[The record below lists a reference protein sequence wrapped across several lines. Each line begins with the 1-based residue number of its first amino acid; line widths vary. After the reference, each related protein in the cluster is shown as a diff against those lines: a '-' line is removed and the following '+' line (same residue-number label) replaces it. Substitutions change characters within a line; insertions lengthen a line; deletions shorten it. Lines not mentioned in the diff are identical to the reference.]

1 MTDTNG
7 ELLVRIAWLYYKDGL
22 TQEGIA
28 TKFGLSRVKVSRLLT
43 EARALGL
50 VEINILRAA
59 GLHLDREREL
69 RTRFALHDVI
79 VVPSSQVGEGLRE
92 ALAHQAAIYL
102 RRVLGKQM
110 KVGLGM
116 GRTLSC
122 VPEFFTC
129 PYSGGGT
136 FTEMVGGTVRTR
148 AGFDTYNI
156 SWKMAQ
162 LCGGEAEHV
171 TSPVVVESPV
181 VRDLLMRDPSIADVI
196 KRAEK
201 VDIALLSVGVVDEDC
216 TLLQMGYL
224 NPRDV
229 KRLRTLGAVG
239 DILGRFYDIHGH
251 IVPHEINQ
259 RVIGI
264 AVERLRD
271 IPLVIVIAGGI
282 HKAQAIL
289 GALRGRFVK
298 VLITDHATAEAIL
311 TADKKKPGEG
321 K

>member
-1 MTDTNG
+1 
-7 ELLVRIAWLYYKDGL
+7 
-22 TQEGIA
+22 
-28 TKFGLSRVKVSRLLT
+28 
-43 EARALGL
+43 
-50 VEINILRAA
+50 
-59 GLHLDREREL
+59 
-69 RTRFALHDVI
+69 
-79 VVPSSQVGEGLRE
+79 
-92 ALAHQAAIYL
+92 
-102 RRVLGKQM
+102 
-110 KVGLGM
+110 
-116 GRTLSC
+116 
-122 VPEFFTC
+122 
-129 PYSGGGT
+129 
-136 FTEMVGGTVRTR
+136 
-148 AGFDTYNI
+148 
-156 SWKMAQ
+156 
-162 LCGGEAEHV
+162 
-171 TSPVVVESPV
+171 
-181 VRDLLMRDPSIADVI
+181 
-196 KRAEK
+196 
-201 VDIALLSVGVVDEDC
+201 
-216 TLLQMGYL
+216 MGYL